1 MSLKVTDTGPLI
13 VQLSLCLKKML
24 LNIKVHS
31 AVNLINNILKFSF
44 EQIGV
49 NLLGGNVLFDW
60 LNNYHS
66 NIELTIEVNSST
78 FLNTN
83 LTNINCTYKFNVYW
97 RNTKLPSPWTS
108 KTLWTKRYEQN
119 TINGDFNRSKR
130 ISSNLDEEFP
140 QIKEKFMKTDY
151 ALRFINSVVNEF
163 QKGKECW
170 DENF

>member
-1 MSLKVTDTGPLI
+1 MTLKVTDTGPLI

-31 AVNLINNILKFSF
+31 AVNFTNNILKISL

-49 NLLGGNVLFDW
+49 NLLGDNVLFDW
-60 LNNYHS
+60 LDNYHL
-66 NIELTIEVNSST
+66 NIEFTIEVNSST

-83 LTNINCTYKFNVYW
+83 LTNINCTYKLNVYW
-97 RNTKLPSPWTS
+97 RNTKLLSPWTS

-130 ISSNLDEEFP
+130 ISSNLNEEFP
-140 QIKEKFMKTDY
+140 QIKETFMKTGY
-151 ALRFINSVVNEF
+151 ALRFINSVVNGVS
-163 QKGKECW
+163 KG
-170 DENF
+170 